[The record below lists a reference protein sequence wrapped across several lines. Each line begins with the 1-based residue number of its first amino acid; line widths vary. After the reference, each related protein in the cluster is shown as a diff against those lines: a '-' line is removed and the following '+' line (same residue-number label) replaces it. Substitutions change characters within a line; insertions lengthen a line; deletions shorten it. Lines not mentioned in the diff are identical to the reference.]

1 MTLKQS
7 ALKQSQAGDCLVNP
21 SDTATTHDQM
31 KGETDMM
38 TYEESLTWNQDGYNE
53 AISRRN
59 PEYRISI
66 EEFREWLTNN
76 NEWAGFTASMNNP
89 FNNLVDRL

>member
-1 MTLKQS
+1 
-7 ALKQSQAGDCLVNP
+7 
-21 SDTATTHDQM
+21 
-31 KGETDMM
+31 MM

-89 FNNLVDRL
+89 FNSLVDIAFDYSIPITMVKYFKTA